1 MTIAMMFLVLAVPQ
15 MGADEQNEIVPMS
28 EHFFG
33 LCYLENIET
42 GDYDPAA
49 KCPYFG
55 GITVLGGGK
64 GTQTTI
70 LKKEGGE
77 ELAHFEG
84 PQLVIVLLMAGYH
97 EYTENSQTYAGYS
110 FGVIVLGR

>member
-1 MTIAMMFLVLAVPQ
+1 MAIAMMFLLLAVPQ
-15 MGADEQNEIVPMS
+15 IGAVEHNEIRPMN
-28 EHFFG
+28 EHVFG
-33 LCYLENIET
+33 LCYLKNIET

-55 GITVLGGGK
+55 GITVLGGGE

-70 LKKEGGE
+70 LKKKGGE

-84 PQLVIVLLMAGYH
+84 PQLVIVFLMIGYH
-97 EYTENSQTYAGYS
+97 EYTENSRTYAGHS